1 MVSSSRLKI
10 FGYAVAQFGTPW
22 VIESPIIRMSPV
34 AMGYSARYSS
44 FKVRKLFEKPSE
56 HSGSGIA
63 TCERKF
69 SVLGSY
75 AIISAAEK
83 PTNKLATTNMTNV
96 VRYFCNWKR
105 LKQIVSSESPAASR
119 VRDQATTIYGESTIW
134 RLLIARTVI
143 RHNAPR
149 TADFPDRDA
158 FLWNQR
164 NAG

>member
-1 MVSSSRLKI
+1 
-10 FGYAVAQFGTPW
+10 
-22 VIESPIIRMSPV
+22 MSPV
-34 AMGYSARYSS
+34 AKGYSARYSS

-63 TCERKF
+63 ICERKF
-69 SVLGSY
+69 SVLGSFA
-75 AIISAAEK
+75 AIISAVEK

-96 VRYFCNWKR
+96 LRYFCNWKR

-119 VRDQATTIYGESTIW
+119 VRDQATTMYGDNTIC

-149 TADFPDRDA
+149 TVDFPDRDA
-158 FLWNQR
+158 FL
-164 NAG
+164 